1 MSIYHTPAPKRS
13 KTSSALAKGT
23 EVFEKNHK
31 AKHQTSKMKK
41 KITKYQPHIKISA
54 RSEEL
59 KTYHKTIRPLKTWN
73 LYLSTKLN

>member
-1 MSIYHTPAPKRS
+1 MTLPGQNDQRLP
-13 KTSSALAKGT
+13 SALAKGT
-23 EVFEKNHK
+23 EVFEKK
-31 AKHQTSKMKK
+31 SQSKTSNIKNE

-59 KTYHKTIRPLKTWN
+59 KTHHKTIINLKTRN

>member
-23 EVFEKNHK
+23 EVFEKK
-31 AKHQTSKMKK
+31 SQSKTSNIKNE

-59 KTYHKTIRPLKTWN
+59 KTHHKTIITLKTWN